1 MAMNLNEAEEQRETG
16 VVIPDGTF
24 VHLIGHIRA
33 GGVDGPEPGDRGI
46 CTASKT
52 SDVLMLDFEFT
63 VLAGK
68 YAKRKLWQNFVVS
81 GGSLD
86 EKGVSKGWNI
96 TKSRLRAMV
105 ESYFGLKPDDKSAEA
120 AAKRQVP
127 DFASFD
133 GIEFYA
139 KLGVEQQEPTR
150 DQQGNILRSF
160 PPKNT
165 IDYIL
170 TGADPERQLLI
181 DGKEPEPRP
190 ASRGTGKPKTAEA
203 KAPPAWGGAQAQQP
217 ATQAAGPAWGNAQT
231 ATGSAAGSTNSATSG
246 GAAASSGGA
255 GAKGPA
261 WARPAAS

>member
-1 MAMNLNEAEEQRETG
+1 MAMNLNDAEEQRETG

-24 VHLIGHIRA
+24 VKLIGHIRA

-46 CTASKT
+46 CTASKS

-68 YAKRKLWQNFVVS
+68 YAKRKLWQNFVIS

-86 EKGVSKGWNI
+86 EKGVSKGWNV

-139 KLGVEQQEPTR
+139 KLGVEQQEGYAAR
-150 DQQGNILRSF
+150 
-160 PPKNT
+160 NT
-165 IDYIL
+165 IDYIV
-170 TGADPERQLLI
+170 TGADPEWQMLV
-181 DGKEPEPRP
+181 DGKEPEARP

-203 KAPPAWGGAQAQQP
+203 KAPPAWGGAQTQQP
-217 ATQAAGPAWGNAQT
+217 AAQAAAQSGAPAWGNAQT

-246 GAAASSGGA
+246 GVVASSGGA